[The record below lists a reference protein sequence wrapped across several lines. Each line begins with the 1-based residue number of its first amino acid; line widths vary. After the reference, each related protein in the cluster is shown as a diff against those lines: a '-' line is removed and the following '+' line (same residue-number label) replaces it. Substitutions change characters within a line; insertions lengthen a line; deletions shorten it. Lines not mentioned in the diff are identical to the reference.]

1 MAQMNARFPGRCTA
15 CGQWINVGDKI
26 EWSKGAGAKHVRC
39 APKGAQPKETMP
51 TAARTA
57 PTASYA
63 ATAKPAKAVA
73 SETRKAPAGD
83 LGVEAAPFVRHE
95 KWEPS
100 KRAAFESRLASEI
113 GRRVVLA
120 DKARMVLGRSGET
133 VLADG
138 GAYLVVG
145 GTGRYESAEQNEDMG
160 DMTGPGW
167 QVTLYLR
174 RATDEEA
181 APARAEH
188 ARADAQRAR
197 AASIRELERLC
208 EAGMR
213 ASDGEAAM
221 PEGRNVEISR
231 GVHGSGRKVA
241 VLSPD
246 GEAVAVWCSGYY
258 DDYRQTLA
266 VSRDPRAVEIVRA
279 LLG

>member
-1 MAQMNARFPGRCTA
+1 MTMMSARFPGRCTA
-15 CGQWINVGDKI
+15 CGGHIQPGDRI
-26 EWSKGAGAKHVRC
+26 DWTKGAGARHVKC
-39 APKGAQPKETMP
+39 SA
-51 TAARTA
+51 
-57 PTASYA
+57 
-63 ATAKPAKAVA
+63 AKAPSA
-73 SETRKAPAGD
+73 PRKAPAGD
-83 LGVEAAPFVRHE
+83 PGAEAAPFLRHE
-95 KWEPS
+95 KWEPCP
-100 KRAAFESRLASEI
+100 RAGFEHLLAGAIGSRI
-113 GRRVVLA
+113 VLA
-120 DKARMVLGRSGET
+120 TGPRSVLTREGGSAP
-133 VLADG
+133 ADG
-138 GAYLVVG
+138 AAYLVVG
-145 GTGRYESAEQNEDMG
+145 GSGRYESAEQNEDMG
-160 DMTGPGW
+160 DMTGAGW

-221 PEGRNVEISR
+221 PEGRNVEISK